1 MKILINII
9 FSIIIWGSVGYT
21 AYKVITKAPSDFIG
35 KSDRRFTAV
44 QITFFAL
51 LFRLAV
57 YAISVLLVYKIDG
70 SLSGNIFL
78 DRWTRWD
85 ANNYIR
91 ITDGWY
97 TGYTE
102 NGDYLTLVFF
112 PLYSIIAKLFTFI
125 IPNVQMSL
133 MTTSSIAFAVGCGYL
148 YELVCL
154 DYEESIA
161 VSSVIGISVF
171 PFAFF
176 FGAIMTESVFFMTTV
191 MTFYY
196 IRKHNWFLAG
206 LCGAFSALSR
216 MIGVFIIVPAFV
228 EWFDYCKPFSVGR
241 YKLKKIIIDVLP
253 VFSVL
258 LGIGVY
264 LLINYC
270 ITGNPFMFME
280 YQDKYWN
287 HTNCYFGKTVADI
300 FQYALNPKTDNA
312 LRISIWLPEMLIFTI
327 TAIALIYGAY
337 SLRGMYTVY
346 LAGYMVINCSVTW
359 LISGARYMSAA
370 IPLFII
376 IANKMNKKI
385 LPIVYILSFGL
396 MIFYMYRY
404 LANMQVM

>member
-9 FSIIIWGSVGYT
+9 FSIIIWGSTGY
-21 AYKVITKAPSDFIG
+21 AVYKVIAKAPTDFIE
-35 KSDRRFTAV
+35 KSSRRFTAV

-57 YAISVLLVYKIDG
+57 YAISLVLVYRIDG
-70 SLSGNIFL
+70 QLSPDVFL

-91 ITDGWY
+91 ITEGWY

-133 MTTSSIAFAVGCGYL
+133 MMTSSIAFAVGCGYL

-176 FGAIMTESVFFMTTV
+176 FGAIMTESIFFMTTA

-196 IRKHNWFLAG
+196 IRKHNWLLAG
-206 LCGAFSALSR
+206 ICGAFSALSR
-216 MIGVFIIVPAFV
+216 MIGVFVIVPAFV
-228 EWFDYCKPFSVGR
+228 EWFDYYKPFNVSK
-241 YKLKKIIIDVLP
+241 YKLKKIVIDILP
-253 VFSVL
+253 VFLVL
-258 LGIGVY
+258 LGMGIY
-264 LLINYC
+264 LLINYSVA
-270 ITGNPFMFME
+270 GNPFMFME

-300 FQYALNPKTDNA
+300 FQYALNPKTNNA

-337 SLRGMYTVY
+337 SSRGMYTVY

-376 IANKMNKKI
+376 LAGKNNKKI
-385 LPIVYILSFGL
+385 LPIVYVLSFGL